1 MVEITEMKLIVPENK
16 LIDCV
21 RTLFWEKY
29 PLEDFE
35 ESSDMIYLNFEKNIL
50 TSLLRTEQR
59 GASTELGRD
68 AKGLNNW
75 VRDDD
80 RNGEKQRKKSSICYV
95 KKIKSPGGRGTQ
107 GLAVSHPRWLGL
119 GLWSPRGQRK
129 PVPALGDRQY
139 FARLVTTSVDTS
151 SGSPGML
158 CQKETSSK
166 W

>member
-80 RNGEKQRKKSSICYV
+80 RNGEKQRKKVPSAMWKKSRVQVAGAHRGWLSVTPGDWGWDCEVPEGRESQYLPWEIDSIL
-95 KKIKSPGGRGTQ
+95 PG
-107 GLAVSHPRWLGL
+107 
-119 GLWSPRGQRK
+119 WSPPQ
-129 PVPALGDRQY
+129 
-139 FARLVTTSVDTS
+139 
-151 SGSPGML
+151 
-158 CQKETSSK
+158 
-166 W
+166 